1 MRSLFLMDDQAT
13 QLTKKEKI
21 LYALI
26 VLFIIT
32 FYLPGI
38 PVVNNIVIGG
48 IALFWFFYNSFSEK
62 LNLLRR
68 RKEVILMVLFYVQ
81 HIISALLSNNQQEG
95 FSWVIIRLPLLAFP
109 VTIGLMYISQPLKER
124 IIYAWAVITTIT
136 AFACIVWAL
145 KRYFSTD
152 DASLLYNDN
161 LTDLIDK
168 QSVYVALMVNLAI
181 FCYGYL
187 LSIQSTLGSL
197 VSKRAFVYT
206 GIFVLLVANFLMAS
220 RINITILYSSI
231 FCYTVWY
238 AIKKKRFM
246 PFIGVVAGVGIAWL
260 LLVNFF
266 PKTINRFRELG
277 YTNYEYSHH
286 GVESHFNMEVKGDQ
300 WNGANIRLAVW
311 ACGWEVVKQHPLLG
325 VQLGDKVD
333 SLMKVYA
340 EKKFDF
346 AYDSRR
352 NMHNNFLDILESFGI
367 VGFVLF
373 LAGFIGMP
381 LFKCVRAKDYF
392 GVAVILAFMLVFVT
406 ETYFDRSMG
415 NMVFAFFISL
425 IISYRKEPAV

>member
-1 MRSLFLMDDQAT
+1 MRSLFLMDDQAS

-32 FYLPGI
+32 FYLPRVPAI
-38 PVVNNIVIGG
+38 NNIVIGG
-48 IALFWFFYNSFSEK
+48 MSLLCFFFNSFREK
-62 LNLLRR
+62 LSLLRR
-68 RKEVILMVLFYVQ
+68 RKEIILMVLFYVQ
-81 HIISALLSNNQQEG
+81 HIISAFLSNNRQEG
-95 FSWVIIRLPLLAFP
+95 FSWVVMRLPLLAFP
-109 VTIGLMYISQPLKER
+109 ITIGLIYIRQPLKER
-124 IIYAWAVITTIT
+124 ILYAWAVLTTIA
-136 AFACIVWAL
+136 AFTCIVWAV
-145 KRYFSTD
+145 KRTISLSD
-152 DASLLYNDN
+152 SSLLYNDN

-168 QSVYVALMVNLAI
+168 QSVYMALMVNLAI
-181 FCYGYL
+181 FSYGYL
-187 LSIQSTLGSL
+187 LSIQSAL

-206 GIFVLLVANFLMAS
+206 CIFVCLVANFLLAS
-220 RINITILYSSI
+220 RINITILYAGI

-238 AIKKKRFM
+238 AIKKRRFM
-246 PFIGVVAGVGIAWL
+246 PFIGVVAVVGIAWL

-286 GVESHFNMEVKGDQ
+286 GAESHFNMEVKSDQ

-311 ACGWEVVKQHPLLG
+311 TCGWEVVKQHPWVG

-340 EKKFDF
+340 DKKFDF
-346 AYDSRR
+346 AYDNRR
-352 NMHNNFLDILESFGI
+352 NMHNNYLDILESFGI
-367 VGFVLF
+367 VGLLLF
-373 LAGFIGMP
+373 LAGFILVP
-381 LFKCVRAKDYF
+381 LIKSIRTRDYF
-392 GVAVILAFMLVFVT
+392 GAAAILAFMLVFVP

-425 IISYRKEPAV
+425 IISYRKEPAI